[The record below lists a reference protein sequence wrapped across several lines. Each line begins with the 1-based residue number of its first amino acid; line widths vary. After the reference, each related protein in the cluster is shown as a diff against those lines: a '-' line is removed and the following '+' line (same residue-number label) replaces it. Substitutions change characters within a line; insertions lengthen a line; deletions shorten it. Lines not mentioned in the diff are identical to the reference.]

1 MLDTTWPPQ
10 ERQLLRA
17 YSLTCIVYCTLL
29 TILPGFNIFFTVC
42 TVRKAAPLLFT
53 VLPNMYVRPF
63 ADASQGLVYVYT
75 LLYRNMGPPPHNP
88 HPHCYHV
95 RFGGGGRGGGSE
107 SHATPSTASVAV
119 TASEGEVLSSSQC
132 VRAGWFL

>member
-1 MLDTTWPPQ
+1 MLDTTWLPQ

-63 ADASQGLVYVYT
+63 ADASEGLVYVYT

-95 RFGGGGRGGGSE
+95 RFGGGGRGGG
-107 SHATPSTASVAV
+107 
-119 TASEGEVLSSSQC
+119 
-132 VRAGWFL
+132 

>member
-1 MLDTTWPPQ
+1 MLDTTWLPQ

-53 VLPNMYVRPF
+53 VLPNMYLYIRPF
-63 ADASQGLVYVYT
+63 ADASQGLVYVLCIYAT
-75 LLYRNMGPPPHNP
+75 IQKYGSPSPQPLPPLLPRASWGWGE
-88 HPHCYHV
+88 
-95 RFGGGGRGGGSE
+95 GGG
-107 SHATPSTASVAV
+107 
-119 TASEGEVLSSSQC
+119 
-132 VRAGWFL
+132 